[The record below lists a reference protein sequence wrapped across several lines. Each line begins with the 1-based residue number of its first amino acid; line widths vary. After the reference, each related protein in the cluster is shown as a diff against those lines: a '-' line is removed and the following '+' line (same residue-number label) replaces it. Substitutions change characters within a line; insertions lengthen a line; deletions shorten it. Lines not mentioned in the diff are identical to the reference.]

1 MRNGDVS
8 FWFADMGGLP
18 RRRPALD
25 GDLRADV
32 CIIGA
37 GFTGLW
43 TAYYLKR
50 AQPSLDI
57 VILEAE
63 FAGYG
68 ASGRNGGWLTGSPGW
83 PTAPLEAAG
92 GREGVRTL
100 KSALLA
106 SVDEVAA
113 VAGIEGIEA
122 DIRRVDELIV
132 ATNPA
137 QLQRLRCELRD
148 RRGWEIAGERVRIIG
163 PEEAR
168 NRVAIP
174 ALHGALVIEGQG
186 RVQPAKLVTGLAVAV
201 ERQGTRILEGSRVT
215 ALRPGAASTA
225 TGTVHAP
232 VILRTT
238 EGFTAALPGHRR
250 DLLPLNSAQVVT
262 APLPAALWDRIGWR
276 GHEILG
282 DAANGYCY
290 AQRTR
295 EGRIAMG
302 GRGLP
307 YRFGSRIDRDGAA
320 DAATLAYLV
329 GLLHRH
335 FPGTRGIA
343 IDHAWCGVLGVP
355 RDWAPSVSFTPETGL
370 GWAGGYVGTGV
381 ATSNLAG
388 RTLADLV
395 MGADTALSHL
405 PIVNRRSRAWEPEPL
420 RWLGVRAAYA
430 LLFAADRHEARQAG
444 SRTALAA
451 RVAGWLMP

>member
-8 FWFADMGGLP
+8 FWYADMGGLP

-25 GDLRADV
+25 GDQRADV
-32 CIIGA
+32 CIVGA

-50 AQPSLDI
+50 AQPSLAI
-57 VILEAE
+57 ILLEAE
-63 FAGYG
+63 FAGFG
-68 ASGRNGGWLTGSPGW
+68 ASGRNGGWLTGSFGW
-83 PTAPLEAAG
+83 PTAHLEAESG
-92 GREGVRTL
+92 QEGVRAL

-122 DIRRVDELIV
+122 DLRRVDELLV
-132 ATNPA
+132 ATNPS
-137 QLQRLRCELRD
+137 QMQRLRCELRD
-148 RRGWEIAGERVRIIG
+148 RRAWKVTNERVHLIG
-163 PEEAR
+163 PEDAR

-174 ALHGALVIEGQG
+174 ALHGALVIGGQG
-186 RVQPAKLVTGLAVAV
+186 RVQPAKLVTGLAAAV
-201 ERQGTRILEGSRVT
+201 ERQGSRIYEGSVVT
-215 ALRPGAASTA
+215 AIAPGSARTA

-232 VILRTT
+232 VILRAT

-250 DLLPLNSAQVVT
+250 DLLPLNSAQIVT
-262 APLPAALWDRIGWR
+262 APLPPALWDRIGWR

-282 DAANGYCY
+282 DAANGYFY

-295 EGRIAMG
+295 DGRIAMG

-307 YRFGSRIDRDGAA
+307 YRYGSRIDRGGAT
-320 DAATLAYLV
+320 DPATLAYLT

-335 FPGTRGIA
+335 FPDTRGLA

-355 RDWAPSVSFTPETGL
+355 RDWTPSVFHDPATGL

-395 MGADTALSHL
+395 LGRNTDLSRL
-405 PIVNRRSRAWEPEPL
+405 PIVNRRSRKWEPEPL
-420 RWLGVRAAYA
+420 RWLGVRSAYA
-430 LLFAADRHEARQAG
+430 LLYAADRREARQAG

-451 RVAGWLMP
+451 RIAGWLTG